1 MVHIIDFVAL
11 ILCLIMRPI
20 GLHLRYAYCVDIDCI
35 PYTDIDI
42 DYRVACIL
50 HFRVCIGNQN
60 HNCTWAAIPLFVRTQ
75 IFLKLGVV

>member
-11 ILCLIMRPI
+11 ILCLIMSPI

-42 DYRVACIL
+42 AYYVAY
-50 HFRVCIGNQN
+50 
-60 HNCTWAAIPLFVRTQ
+60 
-75 IFLKLGVV
+75 IFLFLSVYW